1 MYSKEGKTMEEK
13 ANSKIK
19 DILEWAYCIIIAVVL
34 ALLFRYYIGTPTI
47 VKQPS
52 MYNTLEE
59 GQRLILSRW
68 TRTVKGTYK
77 RGDIITFEAPSQTQM
92 STFDVDMNNP
102 VAIYDYKPKGIFAKF
117 SYYVLEFNK
126 TSYIK
131 RVIGVAGDHIKI
143 ESGKVYLNGQELNE
157 PYLRDGIKTEQK
169 VFTDIIVPENCVFVM
184 GDNRPQSM
192 DSRSFG
198 CIPLEKV
205 ESKVVIR
212 FWPLNKFG
220 TIKKAE

>member
-13 ANSKIK
+13 ADSKIK

>member
-1 MYSKEGKTMEEK
+1 M
-13 ANSKIK
+13 
-19 DILEWAYCIIIAVVL
+19 
-34 ALLFRYYIGTPTI
+34 LFRYYIGTPTI

>member
-102 VAIYDYKPKGIFAKF
+102 VAIYDYKPKGILAKF

-220 TIKKAE
+220 KVK